1 MADWSQ
7 LPQELLVL
15 IAERLEARFDVV
27 RFRSVCCS
35 WRSSVPPKLYP
46 FPPTYLRTQG
56 RIEESLSHITRYT
69 FYLLRSSRGDE
80 IEAPACWLVK
90 IGEGSRGVK
99 MQLLNPFSDSKLESL
114 PRNFPKVMDLT
125 NFQVIELGQQYIGLY
140 DVYIDHPLEPLCY
153 DYRKKV
159 VLQQSST
166 NCDDFIIFASFRYP
180 AFLRSGEKEWTV
192 LENVYDIEDII
203 SFNEKFYAID
213 LNGKTRV
220 IDQSLNV
227 SFLPH
232 VGSPGSRKFLV
243 KSHDNLLAV
252 EMLSNPDKGVGFR
265 VFRMSEEDHKW
276 DEMESLRDR
285 ILFLDFYGAV
295 SAPASEFYWSKGN
308 LIFYPGGLFGSPHD
322 PDPGFRL
329 VFVFDLETGTAC
341 PLENCPAYCNLFWPP
356 PQWVTSSESVISL
369 TEVISNSTH
378 SISSATPEN
387 ECMNPESDCMI
398 SLTEVISNSTHS
410 ISSATPENECMY
422 PESGFAL
429 SPTPITPKRV
439 TYPAG
444 KEVGSEQPSPSSKC
458 SFKFCCF

>member
-1 MADWSQ
+1 
-7 LPQELLVL
+7 
-15 IAERLEARFDVV
+15 
-27 RFRSVCCS
+27 
-35 WRSSVPPKLYP
+35 
-46 FPPTYLRTQG
+46 YLRTRG
-56 RIEESLSHITRYT
+56 RLVGSLSHITRYT
-69 FYLLRSSRGDE
+69 FYLLRSSHGDE
-80 IEAPACWLVK
+80 TEAPACWLVK
-90 IGEGSRGVK
+90 IGEGSHGVK

-114 PRNFPKVMDLT
+114 PRNFPKVLDLT
-125 NFQVIELGQQYIGLY
+125 NFQVIELGHQYIGLY
-140 DVYIDHPLEPLCY
+140 HMYFNHPLEPRY
-153 DYRKKV
+153 IDYRKKV

-166 NCDDFIIFASFRYP
+166 NFDDFIIFESFRRL
-180 AFLRSGEKEWTV
+180 AFLRSGEKECTV

-203 SFNEKFYAID
+203 SFNEKFYAIE

-232 VGSPGSRKFLV
+232 VGSPRSRKFLV

-285 ILFLDFYGAV
+285 ILFLGFYGAV
-295 SAPASEFYWSKGN
+295 SAPASEFYWGKGN
-308 LIFYPGGLFGSPHD
+308 LIFYPGGLFDSPRD
-322 PDPGFRL
+322 PDRL

-341 PLENCPAYCNLFWPP
+341 PLETCPAYCNLFWPP
-356 PQWVTSSESVISL
+356 PQWVTSS

-387 ECMNPESDCMI
+387 ECLYS
-398 SLTEVISNSTHS
+398 
-410 ISSATPENECMY
+410 
-422 PESGFAL
+422 ESGFAL

-439 TYPAG
+439 TYLAG

>member
-46 FPPTYLRTQG
+46 FRPTYRRTRG
-56 RIEESLSHITRYT
+56 RLEESLSHITRYT

-80 IEAPACWLVK
+80 TKAPACWLVK
-90 IGEGSRGVK
+90 IREGSRGVK

-114 PRNFPKVMDLT
+114 PRNFPKVLDLT
-125 NFQVIELGQQYIGLY
+125 NFQVIELGHQYIGLY
-140 DVYIDHPLEPLCY
+140 NVYIDHPLEPLCY

-166 NCDDFIIFASFRYP
+166 NCDDFIIFASFRCP

-192 LENVYDIEDII
+192 LEHVYDIQDII

-232 VGSPGSRKFLV
+232 VGSPRSRKFLV

-285 ILFLDFYGAV
+285 ILFLGFYGAV
-295 SAPASEFYWSKGN
+295 SAPASEFYWGKGN
-308 LIFYPGGLFGSPHD
+308 LIFYPGGLFDSPHD
-322 PDPGFRL
+322 PDPEFRL

-356 PQWVTSSESVISL
+356 PQWVTYSESVIFL

-378 SISSATPEN
+378 SISSATLEN
-387 ECMNPESDCMI
+387 ECMSPES
-398 SLTEVISNSTHS
+398 S
-410 ISSATPENECMY
+410 
-422 PESGFAL
+422 FAL
-429 SPTPITPKRV
+429 SPTAITPKRV
-439 TYPAG
+439 TYLAG
-444 KEVGSEQPSPSSKC
+444 KEVGSEQPSPRSKC

>member
-35 WRSSVPPKLYP
+35 WRSSVPPKIYP
-46 FPPTYLRTQG
+46 FHPTYLRTRG
-56 RIEESLSHITRYT
+56 RLVGSLSHITRYT

-80 IEAPACWLVK
+80 TEAPACWLVK
-90 IGEGSRGVK
+90 IGEGSHGVK
-99 MQLLNPFSDSKLESL
+99 MQLWNPFSDSKLESL
-114 PRNFPKVMDLT
+114 PRNFPKVLDLT
-125 NFQVIELGQQYIGLY
+125 NFQVIELGHQYIGLY
-140 DVYIDHPLEPLCY
+140 HTYFNHPLEPRY
-153 DYRKKV
+153 IDYRKKV

-166 NCDDFIIFASFRYP
+166 NFDDFIIFASFRRL

-192 LENVYDIEDII
+192 LEIMYDIEDII

-387 ECMNPESDCMI
+387 ECMNPESDFTI
-398 SLTEVISNSTHS
+398 SFTEVISNSTHS